1 MSATSSPADLELRNS
16 PSSPKYVLESLTS
29 EEQQTWDSRI
39 SSYQTAQLFHRRTWL
54 NYLAE
59 SQRVEIHY
67 WAIREAGT
75 TVGYFCGGVFNKGR
89 FRILG
94 SPLKSWGTNFM
105 GPIVNTDFSIE
116 AFLQALDE
124 LASREGIAAL
134 EIENPILD
142 AKLMSVWGYEVRTD
156 STYVISLTP
165 HDEEQVW
172 RRIDGK
178 DRSTVRKARRL
189 GLKVVECTDASM
201 TDEYYDQFME
211 VMTRKGLFP
220 PYDRDR
226 PRLLFK
232 HLYPKDMLLALQIL
246 SPEGQPIASGLF
258 PHDDRTIYYWGGASR
273 ATGRQYSPNDLMH
286 WSVLEWAL
294 KRGLTAYNM
303 CGPGKFK
310 QKFGGELVTIH
321 RWQKYYS
328 PMARWGRSAYAR
340 YHGLR
345 TRVLGHWSRLT
356 HLSGEGR

>member
-1 MSATSSPADLELRNS
+1 MNTNTHCASLEVRDSGSVRYELQPLTNME
-16 PSSPKYVLESLTS
+16 LE
-29 EEQQTWDSRI
+29 TWDARVAG
-39 SSYQTAQLFHRRTWL
+39 YETVHLFHRRAWL

-59 SQRVEIHY
+59 SQQVKIHH
-67 WAIREAGT
+67 WSIRESGK
-75 TVGYFCGGVFNKGR
+75 TVGYFCAGIFNKGP

-105 GPIVNTDFSIE
+105 GPVVHADFDAE
-116 AFLQALDE
+116 AFLLALDE
-124 LASREGIAAL
+124 LAANEGLATL

-142 AKLMSVWGYEVRTD
+142 AGLMSSRGYEVKTD
-156 STYVISLTP
+156 KTYVIELAP
-165 HDEEQVW
+165 EDEDKVW
-172 RRIDGK
+172 ERIDKK

-189 GLKVVECTDASM
+189 GLTAVECSDAGM

-226 PRLLFK
+226 PRLLFQ

-246 SPEGQPIASGLF
+246 SPEGKPIATGLF

-273 ATGRQYSPNDLMH
+273 AFGRQYSPNDLMH
-286 WSVLEWAL
+286 WSVMEWAL

-310 QKFGGELVTIH
+310 QKFGGELITIR

-328 PMARWGRSAYAR
+328 PMARLGRAAYAR
-340 YHGLR
+340 YHGVR
-345 TRVLGHWSRLT
+345 TKVLGRWERLT
-356 HLSGEGR
+356 QAGGGVH

>member
-1 MSATSSPADLELRNS
+1 MSTNTTLAQPETRNRPKVRFELA
-16 PSSPKYVLESLTS
+16 PLTS
-29 EEQQTWDSRI
+29 DERETWDARI
-39 SSYQTAQLFHRRTWL
+39 SGYETVHLFHRQAWL
-54 NYLAE
+54 DYLSE
-59 SQRVEIHY
+59 SQGVQIRY
-67 WAIREAGT
+67 WAIREVGR
-75 TVGYFCGGVFNKGR
+75 TVGYFCAGVFQKGP

-105 GPIVNTDFSIE
+105 GPVVNADFDAE
-116 AFLQALDE
+116 AFLLALDE
-124 LASREGIAAL
+124 LAVREGIATL
-134 EIENPILD
+134 EIENPVLD
-142 AKLMSVWGYEVRTD
+142 PALMASHGYEVKID
-156 STYVISLTP
+156 KTYIIELTAD
-165 HDEEQVW
+165 DEDKVW
-172 RRIDGK
+172 RRIDKK

-189 GLKVVECTDASM
+189 GLTVRECDNASM
-201 TDEYYDQFME
+201 TDEYYDQFLE

-246 SPEGQPIASGLF
+246 SPEGQPIATGLF

-286 WSVLEWAL
+286 CSVMEWAL

-310 QKFGGELVTIH
+310 EKFGGELVTIR

-328 PMARWGRSAYAR
+328 PMARLGRAAYAR
-340 YHGLR
+340 YHRVR
-345 TRVLGHWSRLT
+345 TRVRGRWERLT
-356 HLSGEGR
+356 HAPGEAN